1 MKKLYILSLTA
12 LLMAACAEEVTEK
25 GNNGDFITFNVT
37 ENNLLPEPTVS
48 TAAAEVP
55 SFFNQTTPQTI
66 VTAPIVSTPEPV
78 KVKTNIEL
86 DEPLYMTTTIEK
98 GIQMSNNHNTM
109 RGSLIDENQTIK
121 TITFGVTEFPAGS
134 NTAVTGFNNPKSFS
148 ATSNESTA
156 QPVSTG
162 LTWESNATTQGYDF
176 YAYAPYLSSSNYGLS
191 LTDNNKSISYN
202 SKAAGLTI
210 ANQQDLMTAVAENV
224 NYTTSGVNLTFN
236 HRLTAVKIVLSDTW
250 STYKITS
257 VKFSSIYYKGI
268 VAIGTGAWTLNSTS
282 DKGEYEIT
290 GTFDT
295 SNQEIAA
302 YLMMIPQTLNTDMI
316 ITFKDG
322 NNQTITFEVPLTTTW
337 SPGATVTYTI
347 GAQGITTFQAVYP
360 NGTNAWGGNTQGPV
374 SAYQLTTA
382 NGNEAF
388 GMYVAD
394 TDGNLVYSNI
404 KMNVTSVSG
413 YNATLSVASD
423 PGYFFSKNYR
433 YFLYYPYK
441 STYTSS
447 DVTPKSGS
455 TPVTDADTF
464 LGNIASGWSVE
475 SDQSASDNS
484 MLRTSDLQFCTASV
498 TGNLSPSF
506 SMKHKMG
513 LIGITMAA
521 THTVYDV
528 IYYDGYTYNST
539 THSWTEKSRSATSKT
554 WTPSTNFS
562 STAVPYQIAGTT
574 NLLYI
579 AKPNENNTFNAVID
593 ETNRK
598 YEWYKS
604 GCTVTAANQYVHYD
618 VDSDAD
624 YASACWDF
632 EHSNG
637 VVGTW
642 CPLTSGTYEMEC
654 WGSQGYNQGTQ
665 NNTDVG
671 GGYGGYTYGKVYLNA
686 FEEVYV
692 TVGGNNT
699 NGGGS
704 AGKSGAKGGGA
715 SDIRYKGKTM
725 YDRIMVA
732 AGGGGEERWS
742 SIHYGG
748 YGGGIQG
755 GIGLALN
762 NLEIGY
768 TTTNPIVRAS
778 GSVTGG
784 NQIAGGKDNTGW
796 RNRGSDG
803 TFGYGGTGGAVGTS
817 VGAWGGGGGGGYWG
831 GAGGGETGPD
841 TTGGGGGSSFI
852 SGHPGCIAIAATGS
866 TSPKGGSSTTSNLT
880 VDRATHF
887 TGLFFTETKMID
899 GAGYN
904 CKANAAGTN
913 IIRTSERMPSPSSD
927 TNYASGRG
935 HEGLGHVRIWF
946 NKP

>member
-1 MKKLYILSLTA
+1 MKKLYMLSLTA

-55 SFFNQTTPQTI
+55 SFFNQTTPQTT

-148 ATSNESTA
+148 ATSNEFTA

-210 ANQQDLMTAVAENV
+210 ANQQDLMTAVAEDV

-257 VKFSSIYYKGI
+257 VKFSSIYYKGK
-268 VAIGTGAWTLNSTS
+268 VAIQTGEWTLTDS

-290 GTFDT
+290 GTFNT
-295 SNQEIAA
+295 ANKEIAA
-302 YLMMIPQTLNTDMI
+302 YLMMIPQTLSTDMI

-441 STYTSS
+441 SEYTASS
-447 DVTPKSGS
+447 VTPKSGS

-464 LGNIASGWSVE
+464 LGNIASGWPVE
-475 SDQSASDNS
+475 ADQSDLNNFR
-484 MLRTSDLQFCTASV
+484 LSDLQTSKMD
-498 TGNLSPSF
+498 LSGTTLLAT
-506 SMKHKMG
+506 MKHKKG
-513 LIGITMAA
+513 VAEIELKTATYYAIVEANNGTSTITRTSNTNESVKASNSFASTGSYHVPVQKGSTDYYYAVVQTGTA
-521 THTVYDV
+521 TTQF
-528 IYYDGYTYNST
+528 NSN
-539 THSWTEKSRSATSKT
+539 S
-554 WTPSTNFS
+554 
-562 STAVPYQIAGTT
+562 GT
-574 NLLYI
+574 
-579 AKPNENNTFNAVID
+579 D
-593 ETNRK
+593 Q
-598 YEWYKS
+598 W
-604 GCTVTAANQYVHYD
+604 
-618 VDSDAD
+618 
-624 YASACWDF
+624 ASAYTATEIASGGLGHF
-632 EHSNG
+632 EAYSTR
-637 VVGTW
+637 VGTS
-642 CPLTSGTYEMEC
+642 TYSGQFSYSGTYLTFTVPFTGTYTIEC
-654 WGSQGYNQGTQ
+654 WGAGVENGGAYVMGKKLFEKDNILYIYVGTQ
-665 NNTDVG
+665 GKHSTNSILFGGGGISTNGPSGSGATDVRLIKDDLYSRIIVAG
-671 GGYGGYTYGKVYLNA
+671 GQGGMGGYIAPAGG
-686 FEEVYV
+686 V
-692 TVGGNNT
+692 TGYKGGHSINYAEG
-699 NGGGS
+699 NGGGQTD
-704 AGKSGAKGGGA
+704 GGA
-715 SDIRYKGKTM
+715 APTKFSGGRSNGTKG
-725 YDRIMVA
+725 A
-732 AGGGGEERWS
+732 F
-742 SIHYGG
+742 
-748 YGGGIQG
+748 
-755 GIGLALN
+755 
-762 NLEIGY
+762 
-768 TTTNPIVRAS
+768 
-778 GSVTGG
+778 
-784 NQIAGGKDNTGW
+784 
-796 RNRGSDG
+796 G
-803 TFGYGGTGGAVGTS
+803 TGGTGGVSSDYAT
-817 VGAWGGGGGGGYWG
+817 GGGGGGGWYG
-831 GAGGGETGPD
+831 GSGGSGASSGSFD
-841 TTGGGGGSSFI
+841 GGGGSSFI
-852 SGHPGCIAIAATGS
+852 SGHPGCNGYDNANNRHMGTGN
-866 TSPKGGSSTTSNLT
+866 SSVILVNGAYESIT
-880 VDRATHF
+880 F
-887 TGLFFTETKMID
+887 ETYKMIC
-899 GAGYN
+899 GYGRLWN
-904 CKANAAGTN
+904 GTSYSG
-913 IIRTSERMPSPSSD
+913 TELMPNPEGGYY
-927 TNYASGRG
+927 NSGKG
-935 HEGLGHVRIWF
+935 HTGNGYCRITGKSGL
-946 NKP
+946 

>member
-1 MKKLYILSLTA
+1 MGLKPSERKIQPSPFVTR
-12 LLMAACAEEVTEK
+12 LLLRRL
-25 GNNGDFITFNVT
+25 N
-37 ENNLLPEPTVS
+37 
-48 TAAAEVP
+48 P
-55 SFFNQTTPQTI
+55 SPHR
-66 VTAPIVSTPEPV
+66 SS
-78 KVKTNIEL
+78 EL
-86 DEPLYMTTTIEK
+86 
-98 GIQMSNNHNTM
+98 
-109 RGSLIDENQTIK
+109 
-121 TITFGVTEFPAGS
+121 
-134 NTAVTGFNNPKSFS
+134 
-148 ATSNESTA
+148 
-156 QPVSTG
+156 
-162 LTWESNATTQGYDF
+162 
-176 YAYAPYLSSSNYGLS
+176 
-191 LTDNNKSISYN
+191 
-202 SKAAGLTI
+202 
-210 ANQQDLMTAVAENV
+210 
-224 NYTTSGVNLTFN
+224 
-236 HRLTAVKIVLSDTW
+236 
-250 STYKITS
+250 
-257 VKFSSIYYKGI
+257 
-268 VAIGTGAWTLNSTS
+268 
-282 DKGEYEIT
+282 
-290 GTFDT
+290 
-295 SNQEIAA
+295 
-302 YLMMIPQTLNTDMI
+302 
-316 ITFKDG
+316 
-322 NNQTITFEVPLTTTW
+322 
-337 SPGATVTYTI
+337 
-347 GAQGITTFQAVYP
+347 
-360 NGTNAWGGNTQGPV
+360 
-374 SAYQLTTA
+374 
-382 NGNEAF
+382 
-388 GMYVAD
+388 
-394 TDGNLVYSNI
+394 
-404 KMNVTSVSG
+404 
-413 YNATLSVASD
+413 
-423 PGYFFSKNYR
+423 
-433 YFLYYPYK
+433 
-441 STYTSS
+441 
-447 DVTPKSGS
+447 
-455 TPVTDADTF
+455 F

-604 GCTVTAANQYVHYD
+604 GCAVTAANQYVHYD

-768 TTTNPIVRAS
+768 TSKNPNVRAS

-803 TFGYGGTGGAVGTS
+803 TFGYGGTGGAVGAS

-935 HEGLGHVRIWF
+935 HQGLGHVRIWF